1 ICGLFFRRVP
11 AGARLKRGALKLE
24 VYCNVNIGVLLYM
37 VQSIYDCSC
46 QWKNQKHCRLSP
58 SCKGWGC
65 RFLSTPIEE
74 IPATIQEKAKLFSK
88 VYREAKQKGVLECPH
103 YRSIFIDEVL
113 ANLPKGEVC

>member
-1 ICGLFFRRVP
+1 MNPLIC
-11 AGARLKRGALKLE
+11 
-24 VYCNVNIGVLLYM
+24 
-37 VQSIYDCSC
+37 DCSC
-46 QWKNQKHCRLSP
+46 QWKNQGHCQLSP

-113 ANLPKGEVC
+113 TNLPKGEVC

>member
-1 ICGLFFRRVP
+1 MTVHVSGKS
-11 AGARLKRGALKLE
+11 RL
-24 VYCNVNIGVLLYM
+24 
-37 VQSIYDCSC
+37 
-46 QWKNQKHCRLSP
+46 LSAFP
-58 SCKGWGC
+58 FMQGWGC

-74 IPATIQEKAKLFSK
+74 IPATIQEKAKLFSR

>member
-1 ICGLFFRRVP
+1 MIQKV
-11 AGARLKRGALKLE
+11 
-24 VYCNVNIGVLLYM
+24 
-37 VQSIYDCSC
+37 YDCSC
-46 QWKNQKHCRLSP
+46 QWKNQDYCRLSP

-65 RFLSTPIEE
+65 RFLTTPIEE
-74 IPATIQEKAKLFSK
+74 IPVTIQEKAKLFSK

>member
-1 ICGLFFRRVP
+1 MIQ
-11 AGARLKRGALKLE
+11 
-24 VYCNVNIGVLLYM
+24 NVIA
-37 VQSIYDCSC
+37 CAC

-65 RFLSTPIEE
+65 RFLVTSIEE
-74 IPATIQEKAKLFSK
+74 LPVTEREKAKLFSK

-113 ANLPKGEVC
+113 ACLPKGEVC